1 MSISIIY
8 SVKREEKVD
17 MSYDPWTSD
26 KFIEEWGT
34 EEQKKQLADR
44 RERMQEF
51 LKDIQ
56 VLTAEDAIKRS
67 FNFDYF
73 QNKQ

>member
-1 MSISIIY
+1 
-8 SVKREEKVD
+8 

-26 KFIEEWGT
+26 EFIEEWGT
-34 EEQKKQLADR
+34 DEQKKQLADR

-56 VLTAEDAIKRS
+56 VLTVEDAIKRS

>member
-1 MSISIIY
+1 
-8 SVKREEKVD
+8 
-17 MSYDPWTSD
+17 MSYDPWNSD
-26 KFIEEWGT
+26 EFIEEWGT

-56 VLTAEDAIKRS
+56 VLTAEDAYKRRMKG
-67 FNFDYF
+67 FKNE
-73 QNKQ
+73 

>member
-1 MSISIIY
+1 
-8 SVKREEKVD
+8 

-26 KFIEEWGT
+26 EFIEEWGT
-34 EEQKKQLADR
+34 EKQKKQLADR

-51 LKDIQ
+51 LKGIQ

>member
-1 MSISIIY
+1 
-8 SVKREEKVD
+8 

-26 KFIEEWGT
+26 EFIEEWGT

-44 RERMQEF
+44 RERMQQF

-56 VLTAEDAIKRS
+56 VLTVEDAIKRS

>member
-1 MSISIIY
+1 
-8 SVKREEKVD
+8 

-26 KFIEEWGT
+26 EYIEEWGT

-44 RERMQEF
+44 RERIQEF

-56 VLTAEDAIKRS
+56 ILTVEDAIKRS

>member
-1 MSISIIY
+1 
-8 SVKREEKVD
+8 
-17 MSYDPWTSD
+17 MSYDPHYSD

-56 VLTAEDAIKRS
+56 VLTVEDAIKRS

>member
-1 MSISIIY
+1 
-8 SVKREEKVD
+8 

-26 KFIEEWGT
+26 EFIEEWGT
-34 EEQKKQLADR
+34 EEQKKQLEER

-56 VLTAEDAIKRS
+56 VLSIEDAYKRMMENS
-67 FNFDYF
+67 VNGRSS
-73 QNKQ
+73 

>member
-1 MSISIIY
+1 MIIY
-8 SVKREEKVD
+8 GVKREEKID

-26 KFIEEWGT
+26 EYIEEWGT
-34 EEQKKQLADR
+34 EEQKKQLAER
-44 RERMQEF
+44 RERIQEF

-56 VLTAEDAIKRS
+56 VLTVEEVMKRS
-67 FNFDYF
+67 FNFDYL

>member
-1 MSISIIY
+1 
-8 SVKREEKVD
+8 

-26 KFIEEWGT
+26 EYIEEWGT
-34 EEQKKQLADR
+34 EEQKKQLAER

-51 LKDIQ
+51 LKSIQ
-56 VLTAEDAIKRS
+56 ILTVEDAIKRS

>member
-1 MSISIIY
+1 
-8 SVKREEKVD
+8 
-17 MSYDPWTSD
+17 MSYGPWTSD
-26 KFIEEWGT
+26 EFIEEWGT

-51 LKDIQ
+51 LKDIE
-56 VLTAEDAIKRS
+56 VLTVEDAIKRS

>member
-1 MSISIIY
+1 
-8 SVKREEKVD
+8 
-17 MSYDPWTSD
+17 MSYDPHYSD
-26 KFIEEWGT
+26 ESIEEWGT
-34 EEQKKQLADR
+34 EEQKKQLAER

-56 VLTAEDAIKRS
+56 VLTVEEVMKRS
-67 FNFDYF
+67 FNFDYL

>member
-1 MSISIIY
+1 MSDY
-8 SVKREEKVD
+8 KD
-17 MSYDPWTSD
+17 NHDL
-26 KFIEEWGT
+26 FLEEWGT
-34 EEQKKQLADR
+34 PEQKAQLADR

-56 VLTAEDAIKRS
+56 VLTVEDAIKRS

>member
-1 MSISIIY
+1 
-8 SVKREEKVD
+8 

-26 KFIEEWGT
+26 EFIEKLGT

-51 LKDIQ
+51 LKDIR